1 MRNHKATHH
10 DEPSVSTL
18 VSIVCF
24 ACTSRRQPWHRCPTD
39 LSILLSLGEVPTNLS
54 SLLHVIITM
63 ATASASAAAPD
74 MAAVSYSEKNGG
86 GGGVSEFIVHIEHIC
101 NKCFQRPILGRRYT
115 SDVISNFN
123 LCASCFESITSPGFG
138 FTETALGKLLLM
150 MMYPQLIIISLVHL
164 VCLALLTHRV
174 TLLIL
179 FIISQSMI

>member
-1 MRNHKATHH
+1 M
-10 DEPSVSTL
+10 
-18 VSIVCF
+18 
-24 ACTSRRQPWHRCPTD
+24 
-39 LSILLSLGEVPTNLS
+39 
-54 SLLHVIITM
+54 TM
-63 ATASASAAAPD
+63 AAAPA
-74 MAAVSYSEKNGG
+74 MAAVSYSGKNGG
-86 GGGVSEFIVHIEHIC
+86 GGGGGGEFIVHIDHIC
-101 NKCFQRPILGRRYT
+101 NKCFQRPILGRRFT
-115 SDVISNFN
+115 SVVVSNFN